1 MRSAPKVR
9 PLLNISNLPDNDYYK
24 VDTVANATLPDLPT
38 FFVGLSRI
46 DQLKIG
52 VLTPV
57 ILRVKH
63 TFVLQNL
70 ILSIT

>member
-1 MRSAPKVR
+1 M
-9 PLLNISNLPDNDYYK
+9 
-24 VDTVANATLPDLPT
+24 DTVANATLPGLPI

-57 ILRVKH
+57 YYTYDQCIYNKYV
-63 TFVLQNL
+63 
-70 ILSIT
+70 

>member
-9 PLLNISNLPDNDYYK
+9 PLLNISNPPNNDYYK
-24 VDTVANATLPDLPT
+24 VNTVAFATLPDLPT

-57 ILRVKH
+57 YYVSRSCWYNK
-63 TFVLQNL
+63 T
-70 ILSIT
+70 